1 MKSSF
6 QIYNASAGSGKTF
19 TIAKSYLKLLV
30 ASKDTEAFK
39 HILAITFTNKAVSEM
54 KERIIEMLKLFTK
67 DQILE
72 DAHPMFTAI
81 CQELSISPLIL
92 HEKSKIILKH
102 IVHNYAAF
110 DISTID
116 GFTHRI
122 IRTFAFDLKLPLNF
136 EVELDQDTMRSE
148 AVDRLI
154 SKAGSDE
161 KLTKVLIDFAIEKA
175 DDSKSWDISYDL
187 NKISKLLFNEND
199 YTYIN
204 ALKEKTLDDFGV
216 LKTAL
221 IKKIKH
227 EEAFIIETAETI
239 LTLIDE
245 AGLQFDDFNRKSL
258 PNHFM
263 NLKNKRFD
271 VKFDSNWQSDLIESR
286 PLYPKRV
293 TEAIASIIDSIQPE
307 IITAFENTKNAVFK
321 LKFLKAIYKNC
332 TPLSVLN
339 AVNKELDA
347 VKEEQN
353 KVLISEFNAIISKE
367 IADQPTP
374 FIYER
379 LGEKFKHYFI
389 DEFQDTSKMQWQNLI
404 PLIDNA
410 IAGEN
415 LEGHKGSLMLVGD
428 AKQSIYRWRGGVAEQ
443 FINLYNTTQNPF
455 QVDAEI
461 CTLDTNYR
469 SFETIIEFNNNFFD
483 FIAGTYMN
491 SLTYSDLYKAA
502 SQLTHKDHTGYVNL
516 NFLDIDNSQ
525 NKNEVYTKKVLETI
539 NSCID
544 NGYQHSDICVIVRY
558 KKEGVAIADVLNE
571 NNIQVITSE
580 TLTVNQSEEVRFIN
594 HMLQLIVTPSSYAHK
609 VNVLQ
614 YLISLFKIEDSHH
627 FYEQHVHL
635 NLEDFLSSFSV
646 YGVTLD
652 LVTLLQAPL
661 YELIEIIVRD
671 FRLVEASN
679 AYVEFYLDFALEFT
693 QKYTSDIN
701 DFIAYFDKKKDTL
714 SITSPKTQDAIQIMT
729 IHKAKG
735 LEFPVVIFPFA
746 ELDIYKELEPKE
758 WVELDQDTYYGF
770 SHALLNYS
778 QNFEHFNATCNA
790 IYQSH
795 QTKLE
800 LDNIN
805 LLYVVLTRAVEQ
817 LYIISRND
825 YSPKK
830 YSGFLKAYLE
840 HINLWDENKLE
851 YSFGNPER
859 EVQPVE
865 TIENNNKASRFI
877 STPKEDHNLQI
888 LTDSGGLWD
897 TDQENAIERGNLIH
911 TIFSHVH
918 TSHDIDFAINMLV
931 NEGLIKQEN
940 VSELKHVVTKIVNH
954 ETLHGFF
961 SDQYQVY
968 NEKDIITN
976 DGRILRP
983 DRVVIN
989 SDNEAVLIDYKTGY
1003 EDYSHHLQLNT
1014 YADVLHQ
1021 MSYSVT
1027 KKLLVYVNDDIKVV
1041 QLKE

>member
-30 ASKDTEAFK
+30 ASKDPEAFK

-54 KERIIEMLKLFTK
+54 KERIIKMLKLFS
-67 DQILE
+67 QEEILQE
-72 DAHPMFTAI
+72 AHPMFDVI
-81 CQELSISPLIL
+81 CEELSISPLSL
-92 HEKSKIILKH
+92 HQKSKTILKH

-116 GFTHRI
+116 GFTHKI

-136 EVELDQDTMRSE
+136 EVELDQETMRSE
-148 AVDRLI
+148 AVDRLL

-161 KLTKVLIDFAIEKA
+161 KLTKILIDFAIEKA

-187 NKISKLLFNEND
+187 NKISKLLFSEND
-199 YTYIN
+199 YKYIN
-204 ALKEKTLDDFGV
+204 ALKEKTLDDFEA
-216 LKTAL
+216 LKTSL
-221 IKKIKH
+221 IKKIKD
-227 EEAFIIETAETI
+227 EEVFIVTIAETI
-239 LTLIDE
+239 LTLIEE
-245 AGLQFDDFNRKSL
+245 AGLSFDDFNRKSL
-258 PNHFM
+258 PNHFL

-271 VKFDSNWQSDLIESR
+271 IKFDANWQLDLLESR

-293 TEAIASIIDSIQPE
+293 TEYIASVIDNIQPE
-307 IITAFENTKNAVFK
+307 IINAFENTKSAVFK

-339 AVNKELDA
+339 AINQELDTI
-347 VKEEQN
+347 KEEQN
-353 KVLISEFNAIISKE
+353 KVLISEFNTIISNE
-367 IADQPTP
+367 IANQPTP

-389 DEFQDTSKMQWQNLI
+389 DEFQDTSKMQWQNLT

-410 IAGEN
+410 ISGEN
-415 LEGHKGSLMLVGD
+415 LEGQKGSLMLVGD

-443 FINLYNTTQNPF
+443 FIDLYNATENPF

-461 CTLDTNYR
+461 YALDTNYR
-469 SFETIIEFNNNFFD
+469 SFKNIIDFNNTFFNYIAST
-483 FIAGTYMN
+483 FINNLSYAE
-491 SLTYSDLYKAA
+491 LYKSAP
-502 SQLTHKDHTGYVNL
+502 QLSYKDNMGYVNL
-516 NFLDIDNSQ
+516 SFLEIDSSQ
-525 NKNEVYTKKVLETI
+525 NKNEIYAEEVLETV

-544 NGYQHSDICVIVRY
+544 KGYQYSDICIIVRY
-558 KKEGVAIADVLNE
+558 KKEGVVVADILNE

-580 TLTVNQSEEVRFIN
+580 TLTVNHSEEVRFIN
-594 HMLQLIVTPSSYAHK
+594 SMLQLIVTPSSYTHK
-609 VNVLQ
+609 ANVLE
-614 YLISLFKIEDSHH
+614 YLIQLLKIDDSHH
-627 FYEQHVHL
+627 FYEQHIHL
-635 NLEDFLSSFSV
+635 NLEDFLLSLNLFGIKS
-646 YGVTLD
+646 D
-652 LVTLLQAPL
+652 LVKLLQAPL
-661 YELIEIIVRD
+661 YELIENIVRD
-671 FRLVEASN
+671 FGLVKTSN

-693 QKYTSDIN
+693 QRYTSDIN

-746 ELDIYKELEPKE
+746 ELDIYRELEPKE
-758 WVELDQDTYYGF
+758 WVQLDSDSYYGF
-770 SHALLNYS
+770 SHALLNYTH
-778 QNFEHFNATCNA
+778 NFEYFNDTCNA

-795 QTKLE
+795 QSKLE

-805 LLYVVLTRAVEQ
+805 LLYVALTRAVEQ

-825 YSPKK
+825 YSSKK

-840 HINLWDENKLE
+840 HINIWEENTLE

-859 EVQPVE
+859 ETLNNE
-865 TIENNNKASRFI
+865 HIENHTVAAQFV
-877 STPKEDHNLQI
+877 STAKEDHNLQI
-888 LTDSGGLWD
+888 LTESGGLWD

-911 TIFSHVH
+911 NIMSQIH
-918 TSHDIDFAINMLV
+918 TSHDIDFAFNMFV
-931 NEGLIKQEN
+931 NEGLIKQESI
-940 VSELKHVVTKIVNH
+940 SELKQIVSKIVNH
-954 ETLHGFF
+954 EKLQMFF
-961 SDQYQVY
+961 SDQNRVY
-968 NEKDIITN
+968 NEKDIITE

-989 SDNEAVLIDYKTGY
+989 SENEAVLIDYKTGY
-1003 EDYSHHLQLNT
+1003 EDYSHHLQLNS
-1014 YADVLHQ
+1014 YAEVLHQ
-1021 MSYSVT
+1021 MSYRVT
-1027 KKLLVYVNDDIKVV
+1027 EKLLVYINDDIKVV